1 MGVGHAGSRG
11 GPRCVAVVVT
21 GAYGVHVLTGV
32 VVARGRGFAVTAVT
46 CDGEHA
52 SWTKPETKSGH
63 RLVLVSSGRFRRWVS
78 GTAAT
83 VDPTVGYLGLPGEQE
98 SFAHPA
104 GGDQCT
110 SVDIAPD
117 LWRLLAGDPARP
129 ERTAVYVDARLELAH
144 RRMFAATV
152 SGDLGYA
159 LAEELL
165 ELVASSIR
173 RTVAGP
179 TPARPPGTTRARA
192 RARDATLAT
201 AAREAIA
208 ADHPAAG
215 GLFPLAELLGV
226 SPYRLS
232 RGFSRE
238 LGISLTHYR
247 NRVRV
252 SRALERLA
260 AGERNLGVLA
270 ADLGFSDQAHL
281 TRTVRTHVGRTPA
294 ALRRLLQPSSGNG

>member
-1 MGVGHAGSRG
+1 
-11 GPRCVAVVVT
+11 
-21 GAYGVHVLTGV
+21 VLTGV
-32 VVARGRGFAVTAVT
+32 VVARGWGFSVSAVT

-52 SWTKPETKSGH
+52 SWTRPEIGVGH
-63 RLVLVSSGRFRRWVS
+63 RLVLASRGRFRRRVT
-78 GTAAT
+78 GAAAT

-104 GGDQCT
+104 GGDRCT
-110 SVDIAPD
+110 AVAIAPD

-144 RRMFAATV
+144 RRMLAAAA
-152 SGDLGYA
+152 SGDLDHA

-165 ELVASSIR
+165 ALVAAAIR

-179 TPARPPGTTRARA
+179 TPARAPDTMRA
-192 RARDATLAT
+192 RARDAALAA
-201 AAREAIA
+201 AAREAVA

-270 ADLGFSDQAHL
+270 ADLGFCDQAHL
-281 TRTVRTHVGRTPA
+281 TRTIRTYVGYTPA
-294 ALRRLLQPSSGNG
+294 ALRRLLQTPSDFATAARGAPQRRKLRSTDRADA

>member
-1 MGVGHAGSRG
+1 
-11 GPRCVAVVVT
+11 
-21 GAYGVHVLTGV
+21 V
-32 VVARGRGFAVTAVT
+32 VVARGREFSVSAVA
-46 CDGEHA
+46 CDGNHA
-52 SWTKPETKSGH
+52 SWTRPEVRSGH
-63 RLVLVSSGRFRRWVS
+63 RLVLVSRGRFRRRVT
-78 GTAAT
+78 GVAGITGVAAT
-83 VDPTVGYLGLPGEQE
+83 VDPTAGYLGLPGEQE

-104 GGDQCT
+104 GGDRCT
-110 SVDIAPD
+110 SVAITPG

-144 RRMFAATV
+144 RRMLAAAA
-152 SGDLGYA
+152 SGDLDHA
-159 LAEELL
+159 LTEELL
-165 ELVASSIR
+165 ALVASVVR

-179 TPARPPGTTRARA
+179 TPARAPDTARA
-192 RARDATLAT
+192 RARDAALAA
-201 AAREAIA
+201 AAREAIT

-232 RGFSRE
+232 RGFCRE

-281 TRTVRTHVGRTPA
+281 TRTVRTHAGHPPA
-294 ALRRLLQPSSGNG
+294 ALRRLLQAPPGSVTVAGAVPEQRERQITDRAEGAPG

>member
-1 MGVGHAGSRG
+1 
-11 GPRCVAVVVT
+11 
-21 GAYGVHVLTGV
+21 
-32 VVARGRGFAVTAVT
+32 
-46 CDGEHA
+46 
-52 SWTKPETKSGH
+52 
-63 RLVLVSSGRFRRWVS
+63 
-78 GTAAT
+78 
-83 VDPTVGYLGLPGEQE
+83 VGYLGLPGEQE

-104 GGDQCT
+104 GGDRCT
-110 SVDIAPD
+110 AVAIAPD
-117 LWRLLAGDPARP
+117 LWRLLAGDLARP

-144 RRMFAATV
+144 RRMLAAAA
-152 SGDLGYA
+152 SGDLDHA

-165 ELVASSIR
+165 ALVASAIR
-173 RTVAGP
+173 RTVAAP
-179 TPARPPGTTRARA
+179 TPARPPGTAQTRARA
-192 RARDATLAT
+192 RARDAALAA
-201 AAREAIA
+201 AAREAIN

-270 ADLGFSDQAHL
+270 ADLGFCDQAHL
-281 TRTVRTHVGRTPA
+281 TRTVRTHAGHPPA
-294 ALRRLLQPSSGNG
+294 ALRRLLQPSPASPPWPGPGNG

>member
-1 MGVGHAGSRG
+1 MLT
-11 GPRCVAVVVT
+11 AVT
-21 GAYGVHVLTGV
+21 
-32 VVARGRGFAVTAVT
+32 VARGRGFSVSAVT
-46 CDGEHA
+46 CKGEQA
-52 SWTKPETKSGH
+52 SWTRPEVSGGH
-63 RLVLVSSGRFRRWVS
+63 RLVLVSRGRFRRRVT
-78 GTAAT
+78 GAGAT
-83 VDPTVGYLGLPGEQE
+83 VDPTVGYLGVPGEQE

-104 GGDQCT
+104 GGDRCT
-110 SVDIAPD
+110 AVAITPD
-117 LWRLLAGDPARP
+117 LWRLLAGDSARP

-144 RRMFAATV
+144 RRMLAAAAL
-152 SGDLGYA
+152 GDVDHA

-165 ELVASSIR
+165 ALVASAIR

-179 TPARPPGTTRARA
+179 TPAREPGTTRART
-192 RARDATLAT
+192 RDAALAA

-208 ADHPAAG
+208 ADHPAAS
-215 GLFPLAELLGV
+215 GLFPLAEVLGV

-260 AGERNLGVLA
+260 AGERSLGVLA

-281 TRTVRTHVGRTPA
+281 TRTIRAHLGHTPA
-294 ALRRLLQPSSGNG
+294 VLRRLLQPPPGFATMTGSAPERQERRSTDRAGRAPR

>member
-1 MGVGHAGSRG
+1 
-11 GPRCVAVVVT
+11 
-21 GAYGVHVLTGV
+21 VHVLTGV
-32 VVARGRGFAVTAVT
+32 VVARGRGFSVSAVT

-52 SWTKPETKSGH
+52 TWTRPEVSAGH
-63 RLVLVSSGRFRRWVS
+63 RLVLVSRGRFRRRVT
-78 GTAAT
+78 GAGAT

-104 GGDQCT
+104 GGDRCT
-110 SVDIAPD
+110 SVAIAPE

-129 ERTAVYVDARLELAH
+129 DRTAVYVDAQLELTH
-144 RRMFAATV
+144 RRMLAAAA
-152 SGDLGYA
+152 SGDLDHA

-165 ELVASSIR
+165 ALVASAIR

-179 TPARPPGTTRARA
+179 TPAQAPDTTRARA
-192 RARDATLAT
+192 RDAALAA
-201 AAREAIA
+201 AAREAIT

-238 LGISLTHYR
+238 LGMSLTHYR

-260 AGERNLGVLA
+260 AGERNLSALA
-270 ADLGFSDQAHL
+270 ADLGFSDHAHL
-281 TRTVRTHVGRTPA
+281 TRTVRAHVGHTPA
-294 ALRRLLQPSSGNG
+294 VLRRLLQAPSGFRHDGQGRARTAGTARR

>member
-1 MGVGHAGSRG
+1 
-11 GPRCVAVVVT
+11 
-21 GAYGVHVLTGV
+21 VLTGV
-32 VVARGRGFAVTAVT
+32 VVARGRGFSVAAVT
-46 CDGEHA
+46 CDGDHA
-52 SWTKPETKSGH
+52 SWTRPEVRVDH
-63 RLVLVSSGRFRRWVS
+63 RLVLVSRGRFRRRVT
-78 GTAAT
+78 GAAAT

-104 GGDQCT
+104 GGDRCT
-110 SVDIAPD
+110 AVAITPD

-144 RRMFAATV
+144 RRMLAAAA
-152 SGDLGYA
+152 SGDLDYA

-165 ELVASSIR
+165 ALVTSAIR
-173 RTVAGP
+173 RTVADP
-179 TPARPPGTTRARA
+179 TPARAPDTTRARA
-192 RARDATLAT
+192 RDAALAA
-201 AAREAIA
+201 AAREAIT

-260 AGERNLGVLA
+260 AGERNLSVLA

-281 TRTVRTHVGRTPA
+281 TRTVRTHVGHTPA
-294 ALRRLLQPSSGNG
+294 ALRRLLQASSGFATMTSVGPERRERPSPIAPMPDRIRS

>member
-1 MGVGHAGSRG
+1 M
-11 GPRCVAVVVT
+11 
-21 GAYGVHVLTGV
+21 LTGV
-32 VVARGRGFAVTAVT
+32 VVARGRGFSVSAVT

-52 SWTKPETKSGH
+52 SWTRPEVRAGH
-63 RLVLVSSGRFRRWVS
+63 RLVVVSRGRFRRRVT
-78 GTAAT
+78 GAAGAAAT
-83 VDPTVGYLGLPGEQE
+83 VDATAGYLGLPGEQE

-104 GGDQCT
+104 GGDRCT
-110 SVDIAPD
+110 SVAIAPD
-117 LWRLLAGDPARP
+117 LWRLLAGDSARP

-144 RRMFAATV
+144 RRMLAAAA
-152 SGDLGYA
+152 SGDLDHA

-165 ELVASSIR
+165 ALVASAIR

-179 TPARPPGTTRARA
+179 TPARAPGTTRARA
-192 RARDATLAT
+192 RDAALAA
-201 AAREAIA
+201 AAREAIT

-238 LGISLTHYR
+238 LGISVTYYR

-281 TRTVRTHVGRTPA
+281 TRTVRAHVGHPPA
-294 ALRRLLQPSSGNG
+294 ALRRLLQAPPGFTTVARVVPERRERRITDRAERTPG